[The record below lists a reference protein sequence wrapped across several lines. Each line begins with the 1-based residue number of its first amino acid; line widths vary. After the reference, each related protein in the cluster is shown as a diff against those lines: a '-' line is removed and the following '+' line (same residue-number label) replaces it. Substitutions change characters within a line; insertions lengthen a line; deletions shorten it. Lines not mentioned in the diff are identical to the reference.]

1 MQIAIGLPK
10 FLLESENA
18 VPALIVAFLFILI
31 VIPFLFFLWYN
42 KSVNSNDTW
51 VLADSAQMYY

>member
-31 VIPFLFFLWYN
+31 VIPFMFFVWYN
-42 KSVNSNDTW
+42 KSINSNDTR
-51 VLADSAQMYY
+51 VLADSA